1 MIIMKQFAKF
11 PILFL
16 ATSLILGCA
25 IPTIYLG
32 VPYNF
37 DGHYRSQSPVLDN
50 DNFLYMRVAN
60 GGLTVYFGGDN
71 LDNIQ
76 GLDYISIRAVNI
88 ESFEENSYSFET
100 ENLRGKITFKENTDV
115 NISLSKNIVPTF
127 HIENSVLNK
136 INSF

>member
-1 MIIMKQFAKF
+1 MKQFAKF

-76 GLDYISIRAVNI
+76 GLDYIIIREVNI
-88 ESFEENSYSFET
+88 ESF
-100 ENLRGKITFKENTDV
+100 
-115 NISLSKNIVPTF
+115 
-127 HIENSVLNK
+127 
-136 INSF
+136 